1 MHVGGDCLTFNVV
14 STGYLF
20 QNLKWC
26 HVPGTFLYDGDIR
39 SSTIV
44 SNSYS
49 QWNSTQKAQK
59 PKHYVLELMVTMI

>member
-1 MHVGGDCLTFNVV
+1 MMHVGGDCLTFNVV

-49 QWNSTQKAQK
+49 
-59 PKHYVLELMVTMI
+59 